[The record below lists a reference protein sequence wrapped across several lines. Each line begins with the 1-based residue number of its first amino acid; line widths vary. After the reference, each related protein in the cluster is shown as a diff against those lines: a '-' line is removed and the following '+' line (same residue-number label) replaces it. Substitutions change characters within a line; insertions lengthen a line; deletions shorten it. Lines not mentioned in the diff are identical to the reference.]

1 MLGSVDDISSDV
13 QFLLPWDW
21 PWPLRMCCWVR
32 ACKPRAAGK
41 DCHPF
46 FGKVWASQ
54 PWKKTFRENKI
65 SWDLPSQFFGAEDGW
80 KPLSGWPVPALAG
93 MPLWTY
99 QLSQGPRVIPASL
112 VSKPQ
117 LMRTCS
123 KAPSIATG
131 LPRRNPKS
139 MLSWR
144 KDFAGRSTVGIRWP
158 ALKWKMLSCHN
169 PSWMAS
175 WVSLVGPFAP
185 QCLWAMWAHRIC
197 GSTINLTEL
206 EATRSHQQSIYECKF

>member
-80 KPLSGWPVPALAG
+80 SHLAAG
-93 MPLWTY
+93 QFQHWQECHCEPTNY
-99 QLSQGPRVIPASL
+99 HRGL
-112 VSKPQ
+112 VSSQHLWSANPNWWEHVPRPPVLQPGCRGETRKVCYPGA
-117 LMRTCS
+117 RTLLADRQS
-123 KAPSIATG
+123 G
-131 LPRRNPKS
+131 FDDPR
-139 MLSWR
+139 
-144 KDFAGRSTVGIRWP
+144 
-158 ALKWKMLSCHN
+158 
-169 PSWMAS
+169 
-175 WVSLVGPFAP
+175 
-185 QCLWAMWAHRIC
+185 
-197 GSTINLTEL
+197 
-206 EATRSHQQSIYECKF
+206 